1 MSLQNSA
8 IEKRRIGSSEKGEDV
23 HGSRELKS
31 KFNGSRESSSSSS
44 FYCLYKKMCDVH
56 LFQARPP
63 SRNSKKYRADDL
75 CVNLVCE
82 YFCWMLGDPPF
93 FLRITSFSDSFHYT
107 KKQKKICTWEVLIA
121 FDEVEREPYFVA

>member
-1 MSLQNSA
+1 MRREERVLKVEFQIVKVSKMSLQNSA
-8 IEKRRIGSSEKGEDV
+8 IEKRRIGSSEKGEDG

-31 KFNGSRESSSSSS
+31 KFNGSRESSSSSSS

-93 FLRITSFSDSFHYT
+93 FSADHFLF
-107 KKQKKICTWEVLIA
+107 
-121 FDEVEREPYFVA
+121 